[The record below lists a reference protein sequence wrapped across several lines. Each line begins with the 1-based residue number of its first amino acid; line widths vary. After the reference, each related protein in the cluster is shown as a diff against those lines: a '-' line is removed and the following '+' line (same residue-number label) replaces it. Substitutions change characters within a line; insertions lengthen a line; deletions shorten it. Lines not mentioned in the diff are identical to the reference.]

1 VRALVVLLAGGC
13 SFAFVEGRP
22 ADHERRAYF
31 ECTTSRLGPILD
43 TVFGGYMGLTAAL
56 LASQSEEE
64 QAQFE
69 RDNPNVD
76 RETQIGVF
84 TAFAVLGTAGAIWG
98 YVRTQQCIDAKA
110 LMVARLKPNTWP
122 PVPPP
127 APVITVPPP
136 APSPPPTPAPAPEPP
151 PAPGGP

>member
-1 VRALVVLLAGGC
+1 VALRALVVLLVGGC

-22 ADHERRAYF
+22 AHHERLSYF

-43 TVFGGYMGLTAAL
+43 TVAAGYFGLAAAV
-56 LASQSEEE
+56 LAGQSEAE
-64 QAQFE
+64 QAQYE

-76 RETQIGVF
+76 RETQLGLF
-84 TAFAVLGTAGAIWG
+84 TAFAVLGAAGAIWG
-98 YVRTQQCIDAKA
+98 YVRTQQCRDAKG

-136 APSPPPTPAPAPEPP
+136 ATE